1 MGFSRAGRVV
11 AHCIPQRSPRP
22 AAPASPRALPA
33 PPLSSAR
40 WLGARCCSA
49 CGSFHPPI
57 RCFTSPQL
65 FLSLLSAPPHPGE
78 RLRARLGAGPPR
90 AGWGPVSSPPIPV
103 SQILSSRVT
112 WLWPPSRVAELLL
125 LPLPPPSFPPS
136 PDLFNFHLSAAC
148 GRTD

>member
-65 FLSLLSAPPHPGE
+65 FLSLLSAPPRGEARGEARGRASSGWVGSCVIPSHPSLPDFKQQGE
-78 RLRARLGAGPPR
+78 LALA
-90 AGWGPVSSPPIPV
+90 PIQG
-103 SQILSSRVT
+103 S
-112 WLWPPSRVAELLL
+112 
-125 LPLPPPSFPPS
+125 
-136 PDLFNFHLSAAC
+136 
-148 GRTD
+148 